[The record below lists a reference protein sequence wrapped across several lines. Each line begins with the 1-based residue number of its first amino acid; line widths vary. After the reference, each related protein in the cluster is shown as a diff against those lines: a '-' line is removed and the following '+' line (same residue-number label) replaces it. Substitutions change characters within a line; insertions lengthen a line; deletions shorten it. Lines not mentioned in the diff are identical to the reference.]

1 MKKKTRRQFLF
12 ETGVYAGALALRPVI
27 GMAQDVQAPLDMVV
41 CKWKGDPIPEEPTR
55 EIADKLTKKAIE
67 AMGGLE
73 RFVKKGDVVW
83 IKPNIGWDRT
93 PEQAAD
99 TNPDLLRT
107 LIELCFNAGAKTVK
121 VGDNPCHDAK
131 KTYITSGIGAVVKEA
146 GAELVYLDRSRFKET
161 AINGE
166 RLKKIPLYP
175 EMIESDI
182 IINVPIAKHH
192 GEATV
197 TLGMKNY
204 MGVVENRRMFHQDL
218 PTCIKDITAYMKPKI
233 TILDAIR
240 VLTANGPTGGDLKD
254 VKRLN
259 IVAASVDIVALDT
272 FGCEILNYDPNRIG
286 TVKKGFEAGLGQMD
300 YKNKLKYQEI
310 LV

>member
-1 MKKKTRRQFLF
+1 MKKKTRRQFIF
-12 ETGVYAGALALRPVI
+12 ETGLYAGALALQPVI
-27 GMAQDVQAPLDMVV
+27 GRAQDVQAPLDMVV

-67 AMGGLE
+67 AIGGLE

-83 IKPNIGWDRT
+83 IKPNIAWDRT
-93 PEQAAD
+93 PEQAAN

-121 VGDNPCHDAK
+121 VGDNPCHDSK

-146 GAELVYLDRSRFKET
+146 GAELVYVDRSRFKET
-161 AINGE
+161 EINGE

-182 IINVPIAKHH
+182 ILNVPIAKHH

-272 FGCEILNYDPNRIG
+272 FGCEILNYDPNKIG